1 MLRWQTRFEEAAE
14 AYSSM
19 RAVAEAAG
27 DSVAQVYA
35 WEGLCWVQQAQ
46 GEYRAM
52 LESAVRAE
60 EVARRAAAGA
70 KDALARAL
78 WIKGSALNFLGEAEE
93 ALSLGEQALALST
106 ELDDRRLT
114 ASILNLLGWGHR
126 ALGEYE
132 GAARYFEEALTLFHE
147 LGDQMGVA
155 AILNDLGV
163 IASSREDYAKA
174 TTLLEEALETA
185 RELGHRSGELVV
197 LSNLGEAQ
205 VGLGAYQEAEA
216 GLRQV
221 IEISESVGWSD
232 LSETYRLLAQAYLG
246 QRRAAQALDAAQQ
259 ALALGR
265 ETEAPDYIG
274 AAWRVLGMVL
284 AASESPESF
293 TVDEE
298 AWDAAGCF
306 ETSLQMLVEAGMEG
320 EQARTLRAW
329 AGYEMEQG
337 DRELGERMARQA
349 EEIFA
354 RLGV

>member
-1 MLRWQTRFEEAAE
+1 
-14 AYSSM
+14 
-19 RAVAEAAG
+19 
-27 DSVAQVYA
+27 
-35 WEGLCWVQQAQ
+35 
-46 GEYRAM
+46 
-52 LESAVRAE
+52 
-60 EVARRAAAGA
+60 
-70 KDALARAL
+70 L
-78 WIKGSALNFLGEAEE
+78 WIKGCALSFLGEDEE
-93 ALSLGEQALALST
+93 ALSLGERALALSA
-106 ELDDRRLT
+106 ELDDRRLMAT
-114 ASILNLLGWGHR
+114 NLNLLGRAHR

-132 GAARYFEEALTLFHE
+132 GAARYFEEALALFHE

-155 AILNDLGV
+155 AMLNDLGV
-163 IASSREDYAKA
+163 IASSREDYGKA
-174 TTLLEEALETA
+174 ATFLEEALDTA

-246 QRRAAQALDAAQQ
+246 QRKVAQALDAAQQ
-259 ALALGR
+259 ALALGQ

-284 AASESPESF
+284 AASESPEYL
-293 TVDEE
+293 TIDEK
-298 AWDAAGCF
+298 AWDAAACF
-306 ETSLQMLVEAGMEG
+306 EKSLQILVEAGMEG

-329 AGYEMEQG
+329 AGYEIEQG
-337 DRELGERMARQA
+337 ERERGEKMARQA

-354 RLGV
+354 RLGVQN